1 MIFYPLIG
9 IDPIIIIINDDAGS
23 VHKSSVQ
30 KFKMA
35 FVGFELLVSV
45 GPCALLRCG
54 KIEIHDNGMKWMD
67 GHVKE

>member
-1 MIFYPLIG
+1 MMTLVQF
-9 IDPIIIIINDDAGS
+9 
-23 VHKSSVQ
+23 KSSVQ